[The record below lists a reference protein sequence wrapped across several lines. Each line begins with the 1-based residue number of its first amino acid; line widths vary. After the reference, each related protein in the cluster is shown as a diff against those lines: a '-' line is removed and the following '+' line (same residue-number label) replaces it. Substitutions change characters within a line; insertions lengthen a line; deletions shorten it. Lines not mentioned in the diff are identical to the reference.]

1 MLEEADKAIEILKN
15 TGTFFATIDDIEKML
30 NTQLTNKEA
39 ERDDLLHEIEISKLN
54 AIEIMNVYKKLE
66 KVLHERREI
75 KDRMLLMGTLKGY
88 SNKYITKGIL
98 ADTRQ
103 AIQNVETLKK
113 NIETRKYTPRILKDL
128 KCARTKNKV
137 KNSDN
142 CKSK

>member
-1 MLEEADKAIEILKN
+1 MKMLEEADKAIEILKN

-128 KCARTKNKV
+128 KCARTKNKEEEQ
-137 KNSDN
+137 
-142 CKSK
+142 

>member
-1 MLEEADKAIEILKN
+1 MTMLEEADKAIEILKN
-15 TGTFFATIDDIEKML
+15 TGTFFATIEDIEKML
-30 NTQLTNKEA
+30 NTQLVNKEA

-54 AIEIMNVYKKLE
+54 AIEIMSVYKKLE
-66 KVLHERREI
+66 TVLHERREI
-75 KDRMLLMGTLKGY
+75 KDRMLLVGTLKGY

-128 KCARTKNKV
+128 KCAKIKNEEATK
-137 KNSDN
+137 
-142 CKSK
+142 

>member
-1 MLEEADKAIEILKN
+1 MKMLEEADKAIEILKN

-75 KDRMLLMGTLKGY
+75 KDRMLLMNTLKGY

-98 ADTRQ
+98 GDTKQ
-103 AIQNVETLKK
+103 AIQNIETLKN
-113 NIETRKYTPRILKDL
+113 NIRTRKYTPRILKDL
-128 KCARTKNKV
+128 KCAGVQNEEEKQ
-137 KNSDN
+137 
-142 CKSK
+142 

>member
-1 MLEEADKAIEILKN
+1 MKMLEEADKAIEILKN

-88 SNKYITKGIL
+88 SNKYITEGIL
-98 ADTRQ
+98 AYTRQ

-128 KCARTKNKV
+128 KCARTKNKEEEQ
-137 KNSDN
+137 
-142 CKSK
+142 

>member
-1 MLEEADKAIEILKN
+1 MKMLEEADKAIERLKN

-128 KCARTKNKV
+128 KCARTKNKEEEQ
-137 KNSDN
+137 
-142 CKSK
+142 

>member
-1 MLEEADKAIEILKN
+1 MTMLEEADKAIEILKN
-15 TGTFFATIDDIEKML
+15 TGTFFTTIEDIEKML
-30 NTQLTNKEA
+30 NTQLVNKEA

-54 AIEIMNVYKKLE
+54 AIEIMSVYKKLE
-66 KVLHERREI
+66 TVLHERREI
-75 KDRMLLMGTLKGY
+75 KDRMLLVGTLKGY

-128 KCARTKNKV
+128 KCAKIKNEEATK
-137 KNSDN
+137 
-142 CKSK
+142 

>member
-1 MLEEADKAIEILKN
+1 MKMLEEADKAIEILKN

-88 SNKYITKGIL
+88 SNKYITKG
-98 ADTRQ
+98 
-103 AIQNVETLKK
+103 TLKK

-128 KCARTKNKV
+128 KCARTKNKEEEQ
-137 KNSDN
+137 
-142 CKSK
+142 

>member
-15 TGTFFATIDDIEKML
+15 TGTFFTTIEDIEKML
-30 NTQLTNKEA
+30 NTQLVNKEA

-54 AIEIMNVYKKLE
+54 AIEIMSVYKKLE
-66 KVLHERREI
+66 TVLHERREI
-75 KDRMLLMGTLKGY
+75 KDRMLLVGTLKGY

-128 KCARTKNKV
+128 KCAKIKNEEATK
-137 KNSDN
+137 
-142 CKSK
+142 

>member
-1 MLEEADKAIEILKN
+1 MKYLK
-15 TGTFFATIDDIEKML
+15 TQAPFFATIDDIEKML

-128 KCARTKNKV
+128 KCARTKNKEEEQ
-137 KNSDN
+137 
-142 CKSK
+142 

>member
-1 MLEEADKAIEILKN
+1 MKMLEEADKAIEILKN

-75 KDRMLLMGTLKGY
+75 KDRMLLMGTLKGH
-88 SNKYITKGIL
+88 SNKYITEGIL
-98 ADTRQ
+98 AYTRQ

-128 KCARTKNKV
+128 KCARTKNKEEEQ
-137 KNSDN
+137 
-142 CKSK
+142 

>member
-128 KCARTKNKV
+128 KCARTKNKEEEQ
-137 KNSDN
+137 
-142 CKSK
+142 

>member
-1 MLEEADKAIEILKN
+1 
-15 TGTFFATIDDIEKML
+15 ML

-98 ADTRQ
+98 EYTRQ

-128 KCARTKNKV
+128 KCARTKNKEEEQ
-137 KNSDN
+137 
-142 CKSK
+142 